1 MAKTGNRS
9 SHLRQARYE
18 NGAAF
23 PANGI
28 PAPVS
33 CATKVAESVRITGV
47 CWRGQEM
54 ALPEKPDAAK
64 VRAEATFQK
73 KEDQRR
79 EGEMARAEYESEA
92 RERDENTARLR
103 ALRLAKEA
111 ADREAGIE
119 IAPKQK
125 ARPKPVRNPRSNLR

>member
-1 MAKTGNRS
+1 
-9 SHLRQARYE
+9 
-18 NGAAF
+18 
-23 PANGI
+23 
-28 PAPVS
+28 
-33 CATKVAESVRITGV
+33 
-47 CWRGQEM
+47 M

-64 VRAEATFQK
+64 ARAEAIFQK

-79 EGEMARAEYESEA
+79 AGEKARAEYAAEA
-92 RERDENTARLR
+92 RARDENTARLR

-119 IAPKQK
+119 ATPKEK